1 MGFAL
6 GHKGNEGG
14 VNGFIVKIDKMGNL
28 TLVPNDQ
35 LFKIMYVGFNA
46 FILQG
51 FGIFGGKPENF
62 KKLFHSTIIL
72 QGRFEK
78 TKIL

>member
-51 FGIFGGKPENF
+51 FGIFG
-62 KKLFHSTIIL
+62 TIIL